1 MFFASTTAGDL
12 GAAIGTVS
20 TDVMTGLLPYIY
32 VVGGLYV
39 GFWLVKKIISLIPKS
54 K

>member
-1 MFFASTTAGDL
+1 MFFASTTASAL